1 MDVVAFFQRIFTS
14 CTGWF
19 DTLLSATNM
28 AQWLLA
34 AVGVIMSI
42 RFLLL
47 PIFGGIFNIS
57 TAGSDS
63 AKKGKFDSGKYS
75 VSSNPGY
82 HGKYEK

>member
-1 MDVVAFFQRIFTS
+1 MDVVSFFQRIFTS

-28 AQWLLA
+28 GQWLLA
-34 AVGVIMSI
+34 AVGVIMSV

-47 PIFGGIFNIS
+47 PIFGGIFNIG

-63 AKKGKFDSGKYS
+63 ARLRKNQNNID
-75 VSSNPGY
+75 
-82 HGKYEK
+82 EK